1 MHAEAMHVLCWRLK
15 KQKESERV
23 EIEQSL
29 CPQTSDMHSGL
40 TVEQSQS
47 FDSDELE
54 HSIQTCR
61 DVQLRQM
68 KRKETERYQL
78 LAPTLYYQ

>member
-1 MHAEAMHVLCWRLK
+1 
-15 KQKESERV
+15 
-23 EIEQSL
+23 
-29 CPQTSDMHSGL
+29 MHSGL